1 MNIPEASVSNVA
13 PMGRER
19 ICAHCSAA
27 YRAPR
32 RSSLYCSAKCRLRAH
47 RGTEDTNSN
56 ALDLLRRWL
65 LRRTYAGQIGPAN
78 RRDPR
83 APVYALTVSRAFA
96 LGEWNGWNPGAAMTE
111 EAFASALDGLAIYG
125 PDYMPPHK
133 RS

>member
-1 MNIPEASVSNVA
+1 MNIPEASASTVA

-19 ICAHCSAA
+19 ICAQCNDT

-32 RSSLYCSAKCRLRAH
+32 VSSLYCSAKCRLRAH
-47 RGTEDTNSN
+47 RGTEVTEGKT
-56 ALDLLRRWL
+56 LDLLRRWL
-65 LRRTYAGQIGPAN
+65 LRRNYAGQIGPVN

-83 APVYALTVSRAFA
+83 PPVYALTVARAFA

-125 PDYMPPHK
+125 PDYMPPRK